1 MNLKNKSDKEL
12 WDMLYEIRGRMIQNK
27 IDGIDDNEC
36 EAKYRYDIHKEI
48 IRRENREECTIC
60 HGKGYTTDH
69 HDPCTECG
77 GSGYY
82 D

>member
-1 MNLKNKSDKEL
+1 MNLKNKTDKEL
-12 WDMLYEIRGRMIQNK
+12 WDMLEYFKWIIKEEGKDINDNGLAERNKHEI
-27 IDGIDDNEC
+27 
-36 EAKYRYDIHKEI
+36 YREI

-60 HGKGYTTDH
+60 HGEGFIVDH